1 MQKFEYRTPRFSVDL
16 PVKFI
21 AENTVLTGRSR
32 DIGKEGMTLDL
43 AEAVQPGAVGTVSVS
58 HQGRTV
64 EVRAR
69 VAHVDGTHTGVEFLP
84 DSEADRA
91 ALAQL
96 VASLATV
103 PPRSGPVLL
112 H

>member
-21 AENTVLTGRSR
+21 AENMIFTGRSR
-32 DIGKEGMTLDL
+32 NIGKEGMTLDL
-43 AEAVQPGAVGTVSVS
+43 AEAVQSGIVGTISVS
-58 HQGRTV
+58 YQGRFV
-64 EVRAR
+64 EVHAR
-69 VAHVDGTHTGVEFLP
+69 VAHVEGTHTGLEFLP

-91 ALAQL
+91 ALAQF
-96 VASLATV
+96 VESLATV